1 MMPWECACGITN
13 SSNSA
18 DCAGCGWTLYQAVRY
33 KRGEI
38 GTPDKAELNALALKT
53 FEMEMSFFRRGAF
66 ISLIVGI
73 ILFGLMFFL
82 KIETGGVLFSLIIVM
97 IFLCIVA
104 CIVFVYGITYADK
117 QYNYITDN
125 KEEQDESVE
134 PNVKPITA
142 IKIEPTSGLNIKRRL
157 LGFLFGASIPIYFG
171 FDSLIGDVIIKN
183 YIGNWKDR
191 LYLSI
196 IFGLVGFFLGDKYY
210 DNIINFWRRIKKA
223 Q

>member
-18 DCAGCGWTLYQAVRY
+18 DCAGCGWTLDQAVRY
-33 KRGEI
+33 KRGV
-38 GTPDKAELNALALKT
+38 GTPDKAELKALALKT
-53 FEMEMSFFRRGAF
+53 FEMDMSFFRRGAF

-73 ILFGLMFFL
+73 ALFGLMYFL
-82 KIETGGVLFSLIIVM
+82 KIDIGGVLFSLIIVM

-104 CIVFVYGITYADK
+104 CIVFIYGITYAEK
-117 QYNYITDN
+117 QHNYITNN
-125 KEEQDESVE
+125 KEEQVESVE

-171 FDSLIGDVIIKN
+171 FDSLIGDVIFKKLYWQLEGPAIFIY
-183 YIGNWKDR
+183 YIWAGW
-191 LYLSI
+191 
-196 IFGLVGFFLGDKYY
+196 IFL
-210 DNIINFWRRIKKA
+210 R
-223 Q
+223 